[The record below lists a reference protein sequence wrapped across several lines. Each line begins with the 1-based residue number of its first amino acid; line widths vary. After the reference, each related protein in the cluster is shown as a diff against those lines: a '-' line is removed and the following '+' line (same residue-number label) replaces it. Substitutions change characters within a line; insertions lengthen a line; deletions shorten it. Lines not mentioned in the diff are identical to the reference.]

1 MKIKAI
7 KSFVSMTDGRL
18 ASYVDGET
26 YEVPDKVGK
35 QFAAEGLA
43 EAVAPAKK
51 AKAKKE

>member
-7 KSFVSMTDGRL
+7 KSFVGMTDGQL

-43 EAVAPAKK
+43 EAVVPKK

>member
-7 KSFVSMTDGRL
+7 KSFVSMTDGQL
-18 ASYVDGET
+18 AAYVDGET

-43 EAVAPAKK
+43 EAAAPKK